1 MEMTEEEVLELF
13 TTCSN
18 HGRWGED
25 DERGTLNYVTPEKR
39 LAAIA
44 SVRDGVSVPLAHPLV
59 TRGSRQVPPSAV
71 HVLTYSG
78 YEPHSALELLSLSP
92 HGFEMTH
99 LDAVCHMFFEGGAY
113 NGRRAADVL
122 SRAGLTFGSITA
134 AEDGIV
140 TRGVLLD
147 VARARG
153 VEYLEAGDGIG
164 VADLVAAEELAG
176 VRVES
181 GDVVFVR
188 SGLRLRQERE
198 GDLAPSPREGVL
210 PETLPWFHERQIA
223 VYSGDCIE
231 RQPSG
236 YTRVKFP
243 LHQIGLSAM
252 GLSLMDSSDCEGLAE
267 ACAGHGRG
275 HFLVVIA
282 PLRVPGGSASPVNPL
297 AIF

>member
-1 MEMTEEEVLELF
+1 MTEEEVLELF
-13 TTCSN
+13 STCSN
-18 HGRWGED
+18 QARWGAD
-25 DERGTLNYVTPEKR
+25 DERGTLNYITQEKR
-39 LAAIA
+39 LAAFA
-44 SVRDGVSVPLAHPLV
+44 SVREGVTIPLAHPLV
-59 TRGSRQVPPSAV
+59 TRGSRQTPPSAV

-99 LDAVCHMFFEGGAY
+99 LDAVCHMFFEGRAY

-122 SRAGLTFGSITA
+122 SRAGLTFGSIMA

-153 VEYLEAGDGIG
+153 VDHLEAGDGIG

-176 VRVES
+176 VTVGS

-188 SGLRLRQERE
+188 SGLRLRQERQ
-198 GDLAPSPREGVL
+198 GGLAPSPREGVL
-210 PETLPWFHERQIA
+210 AETMPWFHKRQIA

-236 YTRVKFP
+236 YDRVPFP

-252 GLSLMDSSDCEGLAE
+252 GLSLMDSSDCERLAE
-267 ACAGHGRG
+267 ACAAHGRSD
-275 HFLVVIA
+275 FLVVIA
-282 PLRVPGGSASPVNPL
+282 PLRLPGGSASPVNPL

>member
-1 MEMTEEEVLELF
+1 MTEEELLELF
-13 TTCSN
+13 STCSN
-18 HGRWGED
+18 TGRWGAD
-25 DERGTLNYVTPEKR
+25 DERGTLNYITPEKTR
-39 LAAIA
+39 AALG
-44 SVRDGVSVPLAHPLV
+44 SVRLGVSVSLAHGLV
-59 TRGSRQVPPSAV
+59 TRGSRQNPPSAV

-99 LDAVCHMFFEGGAY
+99 LDAICHMFFEGAAY

-122 SRAGLTFGSITA
+122 SRSGLTFGSIAA
-134 AEDGIV
+134 AEEGIV

-153 VEYLEAGDGIG
+153 VDHLEAGDGIG

-176 VRVES
+176 VTVES
-181 GDVVFVR
+181 GDVVFLR

-198 GDLAPSPREGVL
+198 GNLTASPREGVL
-210 PETLPWFHERQIA
+210 AETLPWFHERQIA

-231 RQPSG
+231 RSPSG
-236 YTRVKFP
+236 YARVPFP
-243 LHQIGLSAM
+243 LHQVGLSAM
-252 GLSLMDSSDCEGLAE
+252 GLSLMDSADCERLAD
-267 ACAGHGRG
+267 ACATHGRS
-275 HFLVVIA
+275 HFLVVVA